1 MICLNNNAIISLST
15 LLLCISSCEHD
26 PYCPNESLIVGTIYA
41 RGNNATSPFYYEM
54 DSIILTGGIQP
65 YQLEWQGSGYV
76 RHDIIYH
83 NSDSAIL
90 YVYYGSEASYLVNIS
105 SPSPCTPNTLVFKRP

>member
-1 MICLNNNAIISLST
+1 MNNTAIIFLST
-15 LLLCISSCEHD
+15 LLLCISSCKHE
-26 PYCPNESLIVGTIYA
+26 PYCPNESPIVGTIYA

-65 YQLEWQGSGYV
+65 YQLEWQESGYI
-76 RHDIIYH
+76 RHDIIYQ

-90 YVYYGSEASYLVNIS
+90 YIYYASEASYQVNIS
-105 SPSPCTPNTLVFKRP
+105 SPSTCTPNALVFRRP